1 MTHGSI
7 LATLMS
13 YHSAMVAGDTSQLR
27 GLTDPGFTLTHIT
40 GYVQPREEWLDVVD
54 RGTFDY
60 HRITLQ
66 PSTPDISISG
76 AVARVRG
83 RGIFDATIYGMHR
96 PWRLAFDMT
105 LERVQGDAWTI
116 KRAAYRTY

>member
-27 GLTDPGFTLTHIT
+27 DLTHSSFTLTHIT
-40 GYVQPREEWLDVVD
+40 GYIQPRKEWLDVVE

-60 HRITLQ
+60 HRIALQ
-66 PSTPDISISG
+66 PSKPDISIAG
-76 AVARVRG
+76 AVATVRG
-83 RGIFDATIYGMHR
+83 RGIFDATIYGIHR
-96 PWRLAFDMT
+96 PWRLAFEMT
-105 LERVQGDAWTI
+105 LERAEGDAWTI
-116 KRAAYRTY
+116 KRAEYRTF